1 MSCDATLP
9 AQSWLE
15 RVTVWLAVIA
25 AAAMLFLVIL
35 ISVGVI
41 LRYAFNIP
49 VLGLNEINQLAALT
63 LVMAALPYCTSQ
75 GGHVGVDV
83 FDNAIG
89 RLGRLVGDIGS
100 RLLSG
105 FVLSVLVQRAIL
117 KALDAREFSDTTN
130 MLNLPIWPFYGV
142 LAVGIALCVIVM
154 AAQCATAIRAG
165 GR

>member
-1 MSCDATLP
+1 MSGDATLP

-15 RVTVWLAVIA
+15 RVTVWLAVVA

-41 LRYAFNIP
+41 LRYAFNVP

-63 LVMAALPYCTSQ
+63 LVMAALPYCTAKS
-75 GGHVGVDV
+75 GHVGVDV

-89 RLGRLVGDIGS
+89 RVGRFIGDIGS

-105 FVLSVLVQRAIL
+105 FVLSVLAQRAIL

-130 MLNLPIWPFYGV
+130 MLSLPIWPFYGI
-142 LAVGIALCVIVM
+142 LAFGITLCVIVM
-154 AAQCATAIRAG
+154 AAQCVTIIRAG

>member
-1 MSCDATLP
+1 MSGDATLP
-9 AQSWLE
+9 AESWLE

-63 LVMAALPYCTSQ
+63 LVMAALPYCTAQS
-75 GGHVGVDV
+75 GHVGVDV

-89 RLGRLVGDIGS
+89 RVGRFIGDIGS

-105 FVLSVLVQRAIL
+105 FVLSTLAQRAIL
-117 KALDAREFSDTTN
+117 KALDAHEFEDTTN
-130 MLNLPIWPFYGV
+130 MLNLPTWPFYGI
-142 LAVGIALCVIVM
+142 LAIGIALCVIVM
-154 AAQCATAIRAG
+154 ASQCLTIVRTG